1 MATAPA
7 PTAAPAK
14 MPRLSRAALLRMLP
28 AAAVIVGIAALLRAV
43 YDPWYLN
50 YDARYALL
58 WARDVWHGFLPDFTA
73 GFAPTPHPL
82 STAVSSLGL
91 PFGNGGDAVVVWI
104 VLLSFGALV
113 WLTYRLG
120 AVLFSRWVGAAA
132 AVVVLTR
139 PVLDR
144 DVLLAYQDVPF
155 AALIVGAVLL
165 EAQRRRRGLPVL
177 VLLGLA
183 GLLRPEAWMLA
194 GLYVLWMWPA
204 VDRRRWLL
212 LAGVAAVAP
221 VVWALIDWIVTGDPL
236 HSLHGTA
243 ALAEEVDRRRRVDQV
258 PYWSLKY
265 FAFTLREP
273 MIVGIPVGLAFAWR
287 HRRSAAA
294 LPLAVAAAMT
304 VVFAVGPIFGLP
316 LIARYIRTPAV
327 LLTLFFGL
335 ALFGW
340 TLLPR
345 GSRERTGWLAAAVV
359 CAGVFVAF
367 LPQNV
372 TMLDGLRLRS
382 EREGGFYRDLRAAG
396 ESPRVR
402 AAFAR
407 CAPLSTSDHRPIPY
421 VRYWLGG
428 DPGSV
433 GTVEHGA
440 SPLGKLLL
448 VPRRT
453 KRARRFYR
461 VNFPT
466 YAPPSSYRK
475 LYENRTWRVF
485 AAPGCS

>member
-1 MATAPA
+1 MATASS
-7 PTAAPAK
+7 PTTAPAK
-14 MPRLSRAALLRMLP
+14 MPRLTRAALLSMLP
-28 AAAVIVGIAALLRAV
+28 ATVTIVGIAALLRVV

-58 WARDVWHGFLPDFTA
+58 WARDAWHGFLPDFTA
-73 GFAPTPHPL
+73 DFAPTPHPL

-91 PFGNGGDAVVVWI
+91 PFGHGGDAVIVWI

-120 AVLFSRWVGAAA
+120 TVLFSQWVGIAA

-165 EAQRRRRGLPVL
+165 EAKQRRRGMPVL
-177 VLLGLA
+177 ALLTLA
-183 GLLRPEAWMLA
+183 GLLRPEAWVLA
-194 GLYVLWMWPA
+194 GLYFLWMWP
-204 VDRRRWLL
+204 VSTPRRRVALAALTAFAPLL
-212 LAGVAAVAP
+212 
-221 VVWALIDWIVTGDPL
+221 WALVDLIVTGDPL

-258 PYWSLKY
+258 PYWGLKY
-265 FAFTLREP
+265 FGFTLREP
-273 MIVGIPVGLAFAWR
+273 LVVGIPIGLAFAWR
-287 HRRSAAA
+287 HLRSKAA
-294 LPLAVAAAMT
+294 LPVAVAGAMT
-304 VVFAVGPIFGLP
+304 AVFAIGPIFGLP

-340 TLLPR
+340 MKLER
-345 GSRERTGWLAAAVV
+345 GRERTVWLGLAVV
-359 CAGVFVAF
+359 TAGVFLAF
-367 LPQNV
+367 LPTNV
-372 TMLDGLRLRS
+372 SMLDGLRLRS

-396 ESPRVR
+396 ESPKVR

-407 CAPLSTSDHRPIPY
+407 CKPLSASDHRPIPY
-421 VRYWLGG
+421 IRWWLDG
-428 DPGSV
+428 DPKSV
-433 GTVEHGA
+433 GTVENGA

-453 KRARRFYR
+453 MLANRFYKE
-461 VNFPT
+461 NFPA
-466 YAPPSSYRK
+466 YQPPASYKR

-485 AAPGCS
+485 AAPGCG